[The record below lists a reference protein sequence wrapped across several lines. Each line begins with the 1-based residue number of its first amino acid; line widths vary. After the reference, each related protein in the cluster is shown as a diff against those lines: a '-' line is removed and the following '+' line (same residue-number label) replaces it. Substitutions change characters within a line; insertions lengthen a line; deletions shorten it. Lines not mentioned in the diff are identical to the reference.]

1 MEKQIEIAL
10 RQSTV
15 ESLLAFSEILKKD
28 VNTILEEALEQ
39 YFETEQQKL
48 MEKNREDENAMTN
61 LDYNEFWDGVDVD

>member
-1 MEKQIEIAL
+1 MSTIEIAL
-10 RQSTV
+10 KQNTV
-15 ESLLAFSEILKKD
+15 DSLLAFSEILKKD

-61 LDYNEFWDGVDVD
+61 LDYDEFWEGVDID